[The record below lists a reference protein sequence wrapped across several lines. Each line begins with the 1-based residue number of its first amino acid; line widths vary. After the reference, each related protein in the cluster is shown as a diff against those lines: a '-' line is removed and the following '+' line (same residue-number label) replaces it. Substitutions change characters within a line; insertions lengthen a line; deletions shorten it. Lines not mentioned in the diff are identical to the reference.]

1 MYCLNPLSK
10 IEHKEAKHK
19 NAKRRKQTMEQE
31 PTQQIAEHIL
41 YDLWFSIAESIF
53 ERVCVVTHLS
63 EEQKQALR
71 EVALRPNDFQ
81 IYIEK

>member
-1 MYCLNPLSK
+1 M
-10 IEHKEAKHK
+10 
-19 NAKRRKQTMEQE
+19 KRNDQE
-31 PTQQIAEHIL
+31 THPTEVIAEHIL

-53 ERVCVVTHLS
+53 ERVCHVTQLN